1 MVTPETIERRL
12 GSIQLGRRVGRP
24 TPDEDTTAALM
35 KQVRSTQLSVLRW
48 TKAATSLRERVEFL
62 NRTVGEPWPDWSTDH
77 LVATVDDWLA
87 PYLPGATGRS
97 DFERLD
103 VAMVLRSQLPWPQ
116 GADLDDVAPAEL
128 ALPSGRSVPIDYAGE
143 QPDAFVRVQDLFG
156 VTAHPTAGSSPIRL
170 HLLSPAD
177 RPIQVTADLP
187 GFWAGSWADVKKD
200 MAGRYPKHQWPD
212 DPANADPKRMK
223 DR

>member
-1 MVTPETIERRL
+1 M
-12 GSIQLGRRVGRP
+12 
-24 TPDEDTTAALM
+24 A
-35 KQVRSTQLSVLRW
+35 
-48 TKAATSLRERVEFL
+48 FL
-62 NRTVGEPWPDWSTDH
+62 HRTVGDPWPDWSTEQ
-77 LVATVDDWLA
+77 LVATVDEWLA

-97 DFERLD
+97 DLERLD

-116 GADLDDVAPAEL
+116 GADLDEVAPARSHCRR
-128 ALPSGRSVPIDYAGE
+128 AVRCRSTTPASSPTRSFACRTCSGSPI
-143 QPDAFVRVQDLFG
+143 
-156 VTAHPTAGSSPIRL
+156 HPTAGGAPIRL

>member
-1 MVTPETIERRL
+1 
-12 GSIQLGRRVGRP
+12 
-24 TPDEDTTAALM
+24 
-35 KQVRSTQLSVLRW
+35 
-48 TKAATSLRERVEFL
+48 
-62 NRTVGEPWPDWSTDH
+62 
-77 LVATVDDWLA
+77 
-87 PYLPGATGRS
+87 
-97 DFERLD
+97 
-103 VAMVLRSQLPWPQ
+103 MVLRSQLPWPQ
-116 GADLDDVAPAEL
+116 GADLDDVAPDAL
-128 ALPSGRSVPIDYAGE
+128 TLPSGRDVPIDYAGD

-156 VTAHPTAGSSPIRL
+156 VTTHPTAGGVPIRL

-200 MAGRYPKHQWPD
+200 MAGRYPKHRWPD